1 MKKRLVREFN
11 FWRFLGILAL
21 ICTMFMVWLLCYEA
35 LKPGEDSSETS
46 GEVEETI
53 KDIIPDIPDNDQNF
67 ELVSIRCKQANASR
81 AIGTKL
87 TLTFAYTPSQAT
99 DKALTFS
106 SSDASIASVDEKGV
120 VTFNSYGECKITAT
134 SVAKPNIKT
143 TFKVICSGVAAGDIS
158 NIYPTFSDE
167 PNAPAKYEV
176 PEGTYSYIC
185 FRDAQGQVVS
195 VDTLKIV
202 CHDSTILRM
211 SDTKHFVAIKPG
223 TANITVT
230 NTKTKQ
236 TKDINITVTESDTFD
251 APELFEFEEHVL
263 YVNTN
268 TSFNPRDNIS
278 SILPEGAT
286 LDKRF
291 CTITCTNKSLFE
303 IAGETYTAVS
313 VGEACFVFTP
323 YASVETSFYRVV
335 VVEPLPEQLTIMGR
349 DRIIC
354 DKEYQYTVFDGERDC
369 DKISWSVVKGKGVT
383 ITEEGKL
390 IATELGDVII
400 RATSTQDES
409 IYADFRV
416 RVSPYENFHTYVR
429 KIFGHFTAFAILG
442 VGFAV
447 TYFLLFGR
455 ARKISPIV
463 ALISSAVVAAI
474 TEILQMPIFT
484 QNRGPSVKDVVL
496 DTEGSAWGVL
506 GAVVFI
512 LLFLLVVRLISKRK
526 YEQIKLA
533 ISRLSFG
540 TMFKRAKKVFADIP
554 EEPKAD
560 QSNQPQGKKQSK
572 QPQNKQ
578 QQSKQSQNKGKNKR

>member
-35 LKPGEDSSETS
+35 LKPGEDSSDTS
-46 GEVEETI
+46 QDVEDTI
-53 KDIIPDIPDNDQNF
+53 KDIIPDIPDNDQNY

-81 AIGTKL
+81 AVGTKL

-106 SSDASIASVDEKGV
+106 SSNPSIASVDEKGV

-167 PNAPAKYEV
+167 PGSPAKYEV

-185 FRDAQGQVVS
+185 FRDSQGQVVS
-195 VDTLKIV
+195 VDTLTIV

-223 TANITVT
+223 VAKITVT
-230 NTKTKQ
+230 NKSTKQ
-236 TKDINITVTESDTFD
+236 TKDINIQVTESDTFA
-251 APELFEFEEHVL
+251 APEFFEFEEHVL
-263 YVNTN
+263 YINTN

-303 IAGETYTAVS
+303 IAGETYTAVT
-313 VGEACFVFTP
+313 VGEAYFEFSA
-323 YASVETSFYRVV
+323 YASGRTSRYRVV

-369 DKISWSVVKGKGVT
+369 EKITWSIVKGDAT
-383 ITEEGKL
+383 ITADGKL

-400 RATSTQDES
+400 RATSTQDEK
-409 IYADFRV
+409 IFVEFKV
-416 RVSPYENFHTYVR
+416 RVSPYENFHTFVR

-447 TYFLLFGR
+447 TFFLLSGR
-455 ARKISPIV
+455 ARKISPIF
-463 ALISSAVVAAI
+463 AIISSAAVAAL
-474 TEILQMPIFT
+474 TEVLQMPIFT
-484 QNRGPSVKDVVL
+484 EHRGPSVKDAIL
-496 DTEGSAWGVL
+496 DTEGAACGV
-506 GAVVFI
+506 AATVVLI
-512 LLFLLVVRLISKRK
+512 LLFFLIVRLISKRK
-526 YEQIKLA
+526 YQQIRLA

-540 TMFKRAKKVFADIP
+540 TMLRPAKKIFADIE
-554 EEPKAD
+554 EEPKVD
-560 QSNQPQGKKQSK
+560 NK
-572 QPQNKQ
+572 QPQDK
-578 QQSKQSQNKGKNKR
+578 QQSKKPQPKGKKRK

>member
-11 FWRFLGILAL
+11 FWRLLGILAL

-35 LKPGEDSSETS
+35 LKPGEKSSDTS
-46 GEVEETI
+46 QDVEDTI
-53 KDIIPDIPDNDQNF
+53 KDIIPDIPDNDQNY

-81 AIGTKL
+81 AVGTKL

-106 SSDASIASVDEKGV
+106 SSNPAIASVDEKGV

-134 SVAKPNIKT
+134 SVAKPSIKT

-158 NIYPTFSDE
+158 KIYPTFSDE
-167 PNAPAKYEV
+167 PGSPAKYEV

-185 FRDAQGQVVS
+185 FRDSQGQVVS
-195 VDTLKIV
+195 VDTLSIV

-223 TANITVT
+223 TAKITVT
-230 NTKTKQ
+230 NKSTKQ
-236 TKDINITVTESDTFD
+236 TKDINIQVTESDTFA
-251 APELFEFEEHVL
+251 APEFFEFEEHVL
-263 YVNTN
+263 YINTN

-303 IAGETYTAVS
+303 IAAETYTAVT
-313 VGEACFVFTP
+313 VGEAYFEFSA
-323 YASVETSFYRVV
+323 YASGRTSRYRVV

-369 DKISWSVVKGKGVT
+369 EKITWSIVKGSGAT

-390 IATELGDVII
+390 IATKLGDIVI
-400 RATSTQDES
+400 RATSTQDEK
-409 IYADFRV
+409 IFVEFKV

-429 KIFGHFTAFAILG
+429 KLIGHFTAFAILG

-463 ALISSAVVAAI
+463 ALISSAVVAGI

-484 QNRGPSVKDVVL
+484 ENRGPSFKDVVL

-506 GAVVFI
+506 GTVVLIF
-512 LLFLLVVRLISKRK
+512 LFFLIVRLISKRK
-526 YEQIKLA
+526 YEQVKLA

-540 TMFKRAKKVFADIP
+540 TMFKRAKKVFADI
-554 EEPKAD
+554 EDVPKAD
-560 QSNQPQGKKQSK
+560 NNQPQDKHKIK
-572 QPQNKQ
+572 QPQT
-578 QQSKQSQNKGKNKR
+578 KGKKRK

>member
-11 FWRFLGILAL
+11 FWRILAILAL

-35 LKPGEDSSETS
+35 LKPGEKSSDTS
-46 GEVEETI
+46 QDVEDTI
-53 KDIIPDIPDNDQNF
+53 KDIIPDIPDNDQNY

-81 AIGTKL
+81 AVGTKL

-106 SSDASIASVDEKGV
+106 SSNPAIASVDEKGV

-158 NIYPTFSDE
+158 NIYPTFSDA
-167 PNAPAKYEV
+167 PGSPAKYEV

-185 FRDAQGQVVS
+185 FRDSQGQVVS
-195 VDTLKIV
+195 VDTLSIV

-223 TANITVT
+223 TAKITVT
-230 NTKTKQ
+230 NKSTKQ
-236 TKDINITVTESDTFD
+236 TKDINIQVTESDTFA
-251 APELFEFEEHVL
+251 APEFFEFEEHVL
-263 YVNTN
+263 YINTN

-303 IAGETYTAVS
+303 IAGETYTAVT
-313 VGEACFVFTP
+313 VGEAYFEFSA
-323 YASVETSFYRVV
+323 YASGRTSRYRVV

-369 DKISWSVVKGKGVT
+369 EKITWSIVKGSGAT

-390 IATELGDVII
+390 IATELGDIVI
-400 RATSTQDES
+400 RATSTQDEK
-409 IYADFRV
+409 IFVEFRV
-416 RVSPYENFHTYVR
+416 RVSPYENFHTFVR
-429 KIFGHFTAFAILG
+429 KLIGHFTAFAILG

-463 ALISSAVVAAI
+463 ALISSAVVAGV

-484 QNRGPSVKDVVL
+484 QNRGPSFKDVVL
-496 DTEGSAWGVL
+496 DTEGAAWGVL
-506 GAVVFI
+506 GTVVLIF
-512 LLFLLVVRLISKRK
+512 LFFLIVRLISKRK
-526 YEQIKLA
+526 YEQVKLA

-540 TMFKRAKKVFADIP
+540 TMFKRAKKVFADI
-554 EEPKAD
+554 EDVPKAD
-560 QSNQPQGKKQSK
+560 AKKQPQGDKQAK
-572 QPQNKQ
+572 
-578 QQSKQSQNKGKNKR
+578 QQSKHPQIKGKKKR

>member
-35 LKPGEDSSETS
+35 LKPGEKSSDTS
-46 GEVEETI
+46 QDVEDTI
-53 KDIIPDIPDNDQNF
+53 KDIIPDIPDNDQNY

-81 AIGTKL
+81 AVGTKL

-106 SSDASIASVDEKGV
+106 SSNPAIASVDEKGV
-120 VTFNSYGECKITAT
+120 VTFNSYGECMITAT
-134 SVAKPNIKT
+134 SVAKPSIKT

-158 NIYPTFSDE
+158 NIYPTFSDA
-167 PNAPAKYEV
+167 PDSPAKYEV

-185 FRDAQGQVVS
+185 FRDSQGQVVS
-195 VDTLKIV
+195 VDTLSIV

-223 TANITVT
+223 TAKITVT
-230 NTKTKQ
+230 NKSTKQ
-236 TKDINITVTESDTFD
+236 TKDINIQVTESDTFA
-251 APELFEFEEHVL
+251 APEFFEFEEHVL

-291 CTITCTNKSLFE
+291 CAITCTNKSLFE
-303 IAGETYTAVS
+303 IAGETYTAVT
-313 VGEACFVFTP
+313 VGEAYFEFSA
-323 YASVETSFYRVV
+323 YASGRTSRYRVV

-369 DKISWSVVKGKGVT
+369 EKITWSIVKGSGAT

-390 IATELGDVII
+390 IATKLGDIVI
-400 RATSTQDES
+400 RATSTQDEK
-409 IYADFRV
+409 IFVEFKV

-429 KIFGHFTAFAILG
+429 KLIGHFTAFAILG

-484 QNRGPSVKDVVL
+484 QNRGPSFKDVVL
-496 DTEGSAWGVL
+496 DTEGAAWGVL
-506 GAVVFI
+506 GTV
-512 LLFLLVVRLISKRK
+512 LLIFLFFLIVRLISKRK
-526 YEQIKLA
+526 YEQVKLA

-540 TMFKRAKKVFADIP
+540 TMFKRAKKVFADI
-554 EEPKAD
+554 EDEPKAD
-560 QSNQPQGKKQSK
+560 NNQPQDKQQIK
-572 QPQNKQ
+572 QPQT
-578 QQSKQSQNKGKNKR
+578 KGKKRK

>member
-11 FWRFLGILAL
+11 FWRLLGILAL

-35 LKPGEDSSETS
+35 LKPGEKSSDTS
-46 GEVEETI
+46 QDVEDTI
-53 KDIIPDIPDNDQNF
+53 KDIIPDIPDNDQNY

-81 AIGTKL
+81 AVGTKL

-106 SSDASIASVDEKGV
+106 SSNPAIASVDEKGV

-134 SVAKPNIKT
+134 SVAKPSIKT

-158 NIYPTFSDE
+158 NIYPTFSDA
-167 PNAPAKYEV
+167 PGSPAKYEV

-185 FRDAQGQVVS
+185 FRDSQGQVVS
-195 VDTLKIV
+195 VDTLSIV

-223 TANITVT
+223 TAKITVT
-230 NTKTKQ
+230 NKSTKQ
-236 TKDINITVTESDTFD
+236 TKDINIQVTESDTFA
-251 APELFEFEEHVL
+251 APEFFEFEEHVL
-263 YVNTN
+263 YINTN

-303 IAGETYTAVS
+303 IAGETYTAVT
-313 VGEACFVFTP
+313 VGEAYFEFSA
-323 YASVETSFYRVV
+323 YASGRTSRYRVV

-369 DKISWSVVKGKGVT
+369 EKITWSIVKGSGAT

-390 IATELGDVII
+390 IATKLGDIVI
-400 RATSTQDES
+400 RATSTQDEK
-409 IYADFRV
+409 IFVEFKV

-429 KIFGHFTAFAILG
+429 KLIGHFTAFAILG

-463 ALISSAVVAAI
+463 ALISSAVVAGI

-484 QNRGPSVKDVVL
+484 ENRGPSFKDVVL

-506 GAVVFI
+506 GTV
-512 LLFLLVVRLISKRK
+512 LLIFLFFLIVRLISKRK
-526 YEQIKLA
+526 YEQVKLA

-540 TMFKRAKKVFADIP
+540 TMFKRAKKVFADI
-554 EEPKAD
+554 EDAPKAD
-560 QSNQPQGKKQSK
+560 NNQLQDKQKIK
-572 QPQNKQ
+572 QPQT
-578 QQSKQSQNKGKNKR
+578 KGKKRK